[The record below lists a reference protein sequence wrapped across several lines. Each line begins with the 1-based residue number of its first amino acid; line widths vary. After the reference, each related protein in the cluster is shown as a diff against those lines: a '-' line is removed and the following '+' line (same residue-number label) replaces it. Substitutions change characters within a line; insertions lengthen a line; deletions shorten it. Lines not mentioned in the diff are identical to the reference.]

1 MPPRK
6 RAPREQYDLNSISP
20 LAKGQ
25 STFDWAL
32 RRRDTTVG
40 ATTVHFG
47 DLLPALV
54 EFIEG
59 SDAIV
64 GCVAWVTSADVVD
77 ALSLRPVSLIVNKE
91 PALRTT
97 GKASAGRQRE
107 TLARLVGGLRRR
119 DFPAPLS
126 EMFRNVNDFID
137 PVRVTG
143 HTGARAANSPLMHH
157 KFAVRLTNGQPTAVW
172 AGSFN
177 WTKNA
182 SSSIENAV
190 EIHDTE
196 VAAIYLAEYAR
207 VAALSEPMNYTS
219 PRPKPQWHIGT
230 TQEAATRTAAAPT
243 RRAAPAAKPPAARK
257 PAVRKPAAKKP
268 TTRRKPTASAPSTV
282 RRPPVAKKPAA

>member
-6 RAPREQYDLNSISP
+6 RAPREQYDLNSLSP
-20 LAKGQ
+20 IAKEKSQ
-25 STFDWAL
+25 FDWTL
-32 RRRDTTVG
+32 RHRSKTVG

-54 EFIEG
+54 EFIED
-59 SDAIV
+59 SEAIV

-77 ALSLRPVSLIVNKE
+77 ALCKRPVALIVNKE
-91 PALRTT
+91 PTLKPS

-126 EMFRNVNDFID
+126 QMYQNAKDFID

-172 AGSFN
+172 TGSFN

-196 VAAIYLAEYAR
+196 IAAAYLAEFAR
-207 VAALSEPMNYTS
+207 VAALSEPMNYYS
-219 PRPKPQWHIGT
+219 PRPKPQWHIGK
-230 TQEAATRTAAAPT
+230 TQEAARAAAAAPVK
-243 RRAAPAAKPPAARK
+243 RAPAKKTTTRKAAASTAKKAAARRKVAAKKPAARK
-257 PAVRKPAAKKP
+257 PAPKKAA
-268 TTRRKPTASAPSTV
+268 
-282 RRPPVAKKPAA
+282 